1 VVDSSSYR
9 IEEFPEV
16 KELQGKL
23 DFARAAGIDIPY
35 FRTLDACTGATAQID
50 GREYINFTSYNYVG
64 LSGHPRISD
73 TVAQAVKLYGTSVS
87 ASRVTGGQ
95 KPIHLELE
103 QELAAFLGT
112 EASIVMVGGH
122 ATNVS
127 VIGHLLGPEDLVLH
141 DSLAH
146 DSILGG
152 AKLAGARRR
161 PFPHNDFEAA
171 ERILREIRS
180 SVRRVLIAV
189 EGVYS
194 MDGDISPLPQFINL
208 RKKYGTLL
216 IVDEAHSLGVL
227 GKTGRGVGEHYGVDR
242 RDVDMW
248 MGTMSKTL
256 ASCGGYIAGSAA
268 LVEYLKYT
276 VPGFIYSVGMSPGNA
291 AAALTALR
299 ILVAEPERAITCQ
312 ERSALFVR
320 LCRERGIDTGMS
332 AQSAVVPCIVGNSY
346 ASIRLA
352 EGLLKRGIHVHP
364 IIYPAVSETEARLR
378 FFITAAHT
386 EEQLRYTADALA
398 EELAKHQLLPRRAEA
413 AEDASDEIRVTGDVS

>member
-1 VVDSSSYR
+1 
-9 IEEFPEV
+9 
-16 KELQGKL
+16 
-23 DFARAAGIDIPY
+23 
-35 FRTLDACTGATAQID
+35 
-50 GREYINFTSYNYVG
+50 
-64 LSGHPRISD
+64 
-73 TVAQAVKLYGTSVS
+73 
-87 ASRVTGGQ
+87 
-95 KPIHLELE
+95 
-103 QELAAFLGT
+103 
-112 EASIVMVGGH
+112 
-122 ATNVS
+122 
-127 VIGHLLGPEDLVLH
+127 LGPEDLVLH

-146 DSILGG
+146 DSIMGG

-161 PFPHNDFEAA
+161 PFPHNDFQAA

-194 MDGDISPLPQFINL
+194 MDGDITPLPEFIAL

-216 IVDEAHSLGVL
+216 FVDEAHSLGVL
-227 GKTGRGVGEHYGVDR
+227 GASGRGVGEHYGVDR

-268 LVEYLKYT
+268 LIEYLKYT

-299 ILVAEPERAITCQ
+299 ILVAEPERARTCQ
-312 ERSALFVR
+312 ERSAYFVR
-320 LCRERGIDTGMS
+320 LCRDRGIDTGMS

-378 FFITAAHT
+378 FFVTAAHS

-398 EELAKHQLLPRRAEA
+398 EELTVLSLLPKKVQPE
-413 AEDASDEIRVTGDVS
+413 EVTGAEVPAPGGMS